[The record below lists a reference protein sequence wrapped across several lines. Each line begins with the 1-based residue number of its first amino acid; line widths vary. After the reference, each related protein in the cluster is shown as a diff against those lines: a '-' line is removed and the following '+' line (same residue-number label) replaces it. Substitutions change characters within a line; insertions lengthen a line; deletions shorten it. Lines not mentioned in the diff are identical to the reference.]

1 MRVGLVGGT
10 FDPPHEGH
18 LALARA
24 ARAHFRLH
32 LVLFLPAGQPWRKT
46 REITEAEHRL
56 VMLRLAIEGDDTF
69 GICDLE
75 LRRPGPTYTAD
86 TLDALAG
93 ERLDD
98 VFWFIVGADALADLP
113 NWHDPGRIV
122 RHAVIAAAEREG
134 AELARAIASVPEF
147 RDRIET
153 FPMVAVNVSSTDI
166 RSRVGLGESIG
177 DYVPAPVAAYVAE
190 HGLYA

>member
-24 ARAHFRLH
+24 ARAHFGLH
-32 LVLFLPAGQPWRKT
+32 LVLFVPAGQPWRKT
-46 REITEAEHRL
+46 REITPAAHRL
-56 VMLRLAIEGDDTF
+56 AMLRLAIDGDESF
-69 GICDLE
+69 GISDLE
-75 LRRPGPTYTAD
+75 LRRSGPTYTAD

-98 VFWFIVGADALADLP
+98 MFWFIVGADALADLP
-113 NWHDPGRIV
+113 NWHDPARIV
-122 RHAVIAAAEREG
+122 RHAVIAVAEREG
-134 AELARAIASVPEF
+134 AELQRAIAAVPEF

-153 FPMVAVNVSSTDI
+153 FPMPRVDVSSTEI
-166 RSRVGLGESIG
+166 RARAGRGESIAG
-177 DYVPAPVAAYVAE
+177 LVPDAVAAYIRE